1 MTSTRIDLA
10 GLTTRIVG
18 PADAAITCVLFH
30 GFGAPG
36 DDLVPLAEVFAAP
49 VRFVFPAA
57 PLELGGM
64 YGGARAWWMIDFA
77 RIEADRARGTDRRD
91 EIPAGL
97 AEARTQVLALLDQLQ
112 AQPAIA
118 QGQLVLGGFSQ
129 GAMVALDAALHR
141 AAPPAGL
148 ILMSGTLIASPVWQ
162 PRMAKLAGVPIALS
176 HGQQDPILPFRMA
189 EVLRD
194 QLIAAGAAVD
204 WRPFRGGH
212 EIPAAAIEGAAALLD
227 RLAP

>member
-1 MTSTRIDLA
+1 VTSTRIDLA

-112 AQPAIA
+112 AQPA
-118 QGQLVLGGFSQ
+118 
-129 GAMVALDAALHR
+129 MVALDAALHR